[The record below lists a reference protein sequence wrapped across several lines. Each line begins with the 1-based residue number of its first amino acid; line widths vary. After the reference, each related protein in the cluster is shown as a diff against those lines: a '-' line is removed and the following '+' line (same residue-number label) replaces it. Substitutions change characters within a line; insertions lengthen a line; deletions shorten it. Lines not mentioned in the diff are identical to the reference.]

1 MLPLSLRAQA
11 TPYTH
16 TAMQV
21 TIAWASLLTLIY
33 ILGLISNRIAYGA
46 AREVD
51 LSDEVIVVTGGAS
64 GLGALIADVY
74 GMRGANVAVV
84 DVQNAEEDKVEEK
97 GIVYYECD
105 VGDRKQVEEVR
116 KKIEDDLGTPTILIN
131 NAGIV
136 NGKPLLELSPEE
148 IERTFRVNTL
158 SHFHTLQTF
167 LPGMLASD
175 RGTIVTISSVLA
187 HLGAANLSDYAAS
200 KAALLALHSSLRAE
214 LARNPQAQN
223 IRTILCTPGQLS
235 TPMFAR
241 VRTPSSFFAPVVAPV
256 DVAKEIIKM
265 VDRGESGEIA
275 VPLYARWIGWLGV
288 LPVGVQSIVRAW
300 SGVDAAM
307 ANGIM
312 RKTMT
317 TEEDEKAS

>member
-1 MLPLSLRAQA
+1 
-11 TPYTH
+11 
-16 TAMQV
+16 
-21 TIAWASLLTLIY
+21 
-33 ILGLISNRIAYGA
+33 
-46 AREVD
+46 
-51 LSDEVIVVTGGAS
+51 
-64 GLGALIADVY
+64 
-74 GMRGANVAVV
+74 
-84 DVQNAEEDKVEEK
+84 
-97 GIVYYECD
+97 
-105 VGDRKQVEEVR
+105 
-116 KKIEDDLGTPTILIN
+116 
-131 NAGIV
+131 
-136 NGKPLLELSPEE
+136 
-148 IERTFRVNTL
+148 
-158 SHFHTLQTF
+158 
-167 LPGMLASD
+167 MLASD

-187 HLGAANLSDYAAS
+187 HLGAANLSDYTAS

-275 VPLYARWIGWLGV
+275 VPLYARWIGWLSV

-312 RKTMT
+312 GKTMT
-317 TEEDEKAS
+317 TEGDEKTS